1 MMRFLPGVISAV
13 IGLLLTLLL
22 PFNQK
27 VYGVA
32 VTALFTALLQVII
45 NIYLGKDSK
54 LKDFSN
60 KYSNKLT
67 CPCCSKPL
75 SEIEF
80 KNQMCSRCKAH
91 A

>member
-1 MMRFLPGVISAV
+1 MRFLPGVVSAV

-32 VTALFTALLQVII
+32 VTAVFTALLQAII
-45 NIYLGKDSK
+45 NFYLGKDSN
-54 LKDFSN
+54 LKNFN
-60 KYSNKLT
+60 AKYSNKLI
-67 CPCCSKPL
+67 CPCCSKLL

>member
-1 MMRFLPGVISAV
+1 MMRYLPGVISAV
-13 IGLLLTLLL
+13 IGLVLTLFL
-22 PFNQK
+22 PFHQK

-32 VTALFTALLQVII
+32 VTAVFTALLQAVI

-54 LKDFSN
+54 LKKFN
-60 KYSNKLT
+60 AKYSNKLI

-75 SEIEF
+75 TEIEF